1 MTFRQIE
8 FFIAVCEEGSFS
20 KASSRLLISQQAIS
34 KAIRELE
41 EELGVPLLKRTSGGV
56 TLTNYGTYAH
66 EECLRILQKKDYMVS
81 HILQM
86 KSAPKEPL
94 VVGMSYGVIAALPP
108 TFLED
113 FAKKYPQF
121 QLEYED
127 HSDRRLV
134 DIYRQEQYD
143 LILTI
148 GPLDRTD
155 SNVEL
160 IKRERV
166 FLCIPYTHPLAKA
179 DPQFLTMEEL
189 KDYPF
194 VMFDHHFNMG
204 DNFRA
209 SCRHAGFEPKILLSS
224 GDFNSLVELAVHTNS
239 LFIVPEH
246 TIRPMD
252 AHLKYLPFPDPRFT
266 WDILFATRKSKILT
280 EGIVSF
286 REFLKASVAE
296 MH

>member
-1 MTFRQIE
+1 MTFRQLE
-8 FFIAVCEEGSFS
+8 FLIAVCEEGSFS
-20 KASSRLLISQQAIS
+20 KASARLLISQQAIS

-56 TLTNYGTYAH
+56 TLTNYGIYAH
-66 EECLRILQKKDYMVS
+66 EECLRILQKKDYMMS

-86 KSAPKEPL
+86 KAAPKEPL

-108 TFLED
+108 SFLGD
-113 FAKKYPQF
+113 FAARYPQF

-127 HSDRRLV
+127 HTDRRLV
-134 DIYRQEQYD
+134 DLYRQEQYD

-160 IKRERV
+160 IKREKV
-166 FLCIPYTHPLAKA
+166 YLCIPHNHPLADA
-179 DPQFLTMEEL
+179 DPHSLTMDSLRE
-189 KDYPF
+189 YAF

-209 SCRHAGFEPKILLSS
+209 SCRHAGFEPNILLSS
-224 GDFNSLVELAVHTNS
+224 GDFNSLVELAVHTCS

-252 AHLKYLPFPDPRFT
+252 AHLKYLSFPDPHFT

-280 EGIVSF
+280 EGIVTF
-286 REFLKASVAE
+286 RQYLKQAVN
-296 MH
+296 